1 MKTRL
6 LLLMEKIKDM
16 PVMPYTGNFQNILEF
31 HIFSC
36 VVYKDANQG

>member
-1 MKTRL
+1 
-6 LLLMEKIKDM
+6 MEKVKDM
-16 PVMPYTGNFQNILEF
+16 PVMPYTGNFQNILKF